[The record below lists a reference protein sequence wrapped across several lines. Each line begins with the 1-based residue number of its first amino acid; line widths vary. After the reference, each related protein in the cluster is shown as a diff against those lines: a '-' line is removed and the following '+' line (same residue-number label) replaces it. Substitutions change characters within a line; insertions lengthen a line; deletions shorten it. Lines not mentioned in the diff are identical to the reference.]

1 VGGGRLEGDGNDD
14 RTVLLAAETQD
25 EAVDEEAMWTGDSR
39 IGRILATFMRSG
51 MVSGRNRQV
60 GPSGEA

>member
-1 VGGGRLEGDGNDD
+1 
-14 RTVLLAAETQD
+14 
-25 EAVDEEAMWTGDSR
+25 MWTGDSR

-51 MVSGRNRQV
+51 MESGRDRQG